1 VKPLKRIITGPN
13 AVGEALGA
21 SPGAVALIC
30 LAEGL
35 VPTTAARIQDLA
47 RRHRIAVDVLPRE
60 QLDRLAKGA
69 THQGVVALTGDYPYT
84 DLGGLLDGLADRPA
98 ALLVV
103 LDQVQD
109 PGHLGAIVRSAH
121 ALGADGIVITRNRS
135 APVTAGAVRS
145 SAGATELTRIARVTN
160 LARAVEDLKA
170 HGFRVLGAEAG
181 AAQPVDRVDWHG
193 RVALLLGNE
202 ARGLRRLTRDHCDA
216 LFSIPLER
224 GFDSLG
230 VSAAAAI
237 CLFEAA
243 RVRRITLPRP

>member
-1 VKPLKRIITGPN
+1 MKRVITGPN
-13 AVGEALGA
+13 AVSEALGA
-21 SPGAVALIC
+21 APGAVAMVC
-30 LAEGL
+30 LADGL
-35 VPTTAARIQDLA
+35 VPTTATRIQDLA
-47 RRHRIAVDVLPRE
+47 RRREIPVDVLPRE

-84 DLGGLLDGLADRPA
+84 DLGGMLDGTKDRPE

-109 PGHLGAIVRSAH
+109 PGNLGAIVRSAH
-121 ALGADGIVITRNRS
+121 ALGADGVVITRNRS
-135 APVTAGAVRS
+135 APVTVGAVRS

-160 LARAVEDLKA
+160 LARAIEELKA

-224 GFDSLG
+224 DFDSLG

>member
-1 VKPLKRIITGPN
+1 LKRVITGPN
-13 AVGEALGA
+13 AVSEALQA
-21 SPGAVALIC
+21 APGAVGLVC
-30 LAEGL
+30 VAEGL
-35 VPTTAARIQDLA
+35 VPTTAARLQDLA
-47 RRHRIAVDVLPRE
+47 RRQQVPVDVLPRE
-60 QLDRLAKGA
+60 QLDRLARGL
-69 THQGVVALTGDYPYT
+69 THQGVVALTGDYPYA
-84 DLGGLLDGLADRPA
+84 DLGGLLDGLADRPE

-109 PGHLGAIVRSAH
+109 PGNLGAIVRSAH
-121 ALGADGIVITRNRS
+121 ALGADGMVITRNRS

-160 LARAVEDLKA
+160 LARAIEDLKGQ
-170 HGFRVLGAEAG
+170 GFRILGAEAD

-193 RVALLLGNE
+193 RVALILGNE
-202 ARGLRRLTRDHCDA
+202 AKGLRRLTRDHCDA
-216 LFSIPLER
+216 LFAIPLARE
-224 GFDSLG
+224 FDSLG